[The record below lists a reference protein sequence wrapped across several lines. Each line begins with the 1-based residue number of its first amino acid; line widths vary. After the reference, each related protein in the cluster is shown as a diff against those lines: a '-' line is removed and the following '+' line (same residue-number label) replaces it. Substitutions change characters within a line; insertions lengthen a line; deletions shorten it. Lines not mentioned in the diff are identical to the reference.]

1 MSRLTESHVED
12 AALEWL
18 AGPGCA
24 AALCGPD
31 NSPDG
36 SAPEREARS
45 DVILT
50 GRDDRPEVG
59 KVAVEAVA

>member
-1 MSRLTESHVED
+1 MSRLTQSHVED

-18 AGPGCA
+18 AGPGR

-36 SAPEREARS
+36 SAPEREARYE
-45 DVILT
+45 VILT
-50 GRDDRPEVG
+50 GRDDRPEAG

>member
-1 MSRLTESHVED
+1 MSRLTQSHVED

-18 AGPGCA
+18 AGPGR

-31 NSPDG
+31 TPSDG

-50 GRDDRPEVG
+50 GRDDRPEAG
-59 KVAVEAVA
+59 KVAVEAVT

>member
-1 MSRLTESHVED
+1 MSRLTQSHVED

-18 AGPGCA
+18 AGFGR

-50 GRDDRPEVG
+50 GRDDRPEAG
-59 KVAVEAVA
+59 KVAVEAVT